1 MRISC
6 KNHTSIFSMG
16 KRSNSSIIKSHNNSK
31 NDSDR
36 QRKTVSYSTDVGID
50 HCGKSMDSILKPYP

>member
-16 KRSNSSIIKSHNNSK
+16 KRSNSSIIKSYNNSK

-36 QRKTVSYSTDVGID
+36 RRKTVCYSKDVGID
-50 HCGKSMDSILKPYP
+50 HYGKSLDSILKYYP

>member
-16 KRSNSSIIKSHNNSK
+16 KRSNSSIIKSYNNSK

-36 QRKTVSYSTDVGID
+36 RRKTVCYSKDAGID
-50 HCGKSMDSILKPYP
+50 HHGKSLD